1 MRPLWILAMTA
12 ALARFV
18 AHYRR
23 RRFAWLFYTLF
34 LTLALHPILQIVL
47 PHWDPMEWLLA
58 LNLAAAVAGV
68 ELDRR
73 ARPVLWL
80 ALACVA
86 LRSLVF
92 VLDVP
97 RFLSV
102 AHVMGAVACL
112 LAAGLT
118 VQHAFGR
125 GGLGSERIFASLD
138 AYLLAALAFGVG
150 YWVLQRELPGSFGPA
165 PLTLDHEL
173 AMYLSLATISTLGP
187 ANISPENGP
196 ARGLMTFEALGGQIY
211 LAVLVARLVSLYA
224 IPAAEPPEAK

>member
-1 MRPLWILAMTA
+1 MARSRLDATLH
-12 ALARFV
+12 RFV

-34 LTLALHPILQIVL
+34 LTLAVHPLLEIVL
-47 PHWDPMEWLLA
+47 PRWDPMEWLLG
-58 LNLAAAVAGV
+58 LSLVAAVAGV
-68 ELDRR
+68 EVDRR

-80 ALACVA
+80 TLACVA
-86 LRSLVF
+86 VRFAETFLEI
-92 VLDVP
+92 P
-97 RFLSV
+97 RFLSI
-102 AHVMGAVACL
+102 AHVLGAVACM

-138 AYLLAALAFGVG
+138 AYLLAAVSFGVA

-165 PLTLDHEL
+165 PLTLDSEL
-173 AMYLSLATISTLGP
+173 SMYLSLATISTLGP
-187 ANISPENGP
+187 ANISPENGV
-196 ARGLMTFEALGGQIY
+196 ARSLMTFEALGGQMY

-224 IPAAEPPEAK
+224 TPAAQRPETD